1 MIKFSELTNVKPTSI
16 SLDESKRV
24 EIDKKEYDTIH
35 AQHHSA
41 KANNRT
47 GKYAAANY
55 VYTDKEHGRTGSED
69 RGGVVSQTY
78 SHDVH
83 KLPTIEKAGAKHYKY
98 VNEAFYVDGD
108 ENETTK
114 DQRKVYDTQTKA
126 FKKDAKENA
135 AQKAVSEATKP
146 MSDEEKKKPFNYA
159 EWKASSVK
167 PRALPGWGKKGPI
180 TKMVASMKNVKE
192 SEELDEGKD
201 VQLNHKVGDTVWAKT
216 QHAWS
221 TKTGKVTKIGR
232 THTTITHKDGS
243 SGTYPHKDV
252 SLDYPHKNPYH
263 ESEEMTKVSFKEFIN
278 EGLASKIAN
287 KIMGVAP
294 TKPKYKVGQKVSYE
308 MHPPQEGGS
317 GTGHIESYKNGHYLV
332 NGKPIN
338 HHEIKKVHES
348 EDLGESA
355 RMAPGKKVWTSH
367 TDSPKQGSIVGKDTD
382 NKNHYIVKHSDGEH
396 SVHQDHIHFSKEH
409 AGYMYESEVN
419 EAIKMSD
426 YHAHS
431 EKSQFKNG
439 HRPHITYKS
448 DPKRTM
454 YLGQD
459 VYKTKEHAKGHAE
472 AYLKGYADIGPNHA
486 DRMASAYRKEHAQ
499 HIVEGTE
506 MQESSPFD
514 WKGKASIFTKKD
526 DTVSTETGTKHKGTY
541 GSDDHKVKGDGSAP
555 VKRGRGRPAGSYNG
569 EYKKRDPAGK
579 AASAAKAMAS
589 KAEGLKIRGEYKQ
602 AMNDA
607 IKKRQA
613 ELHAKTAK

>member
-55 VYTDKEHGRTGSED
+55 VYIDKEHGRTGSED

-409 AGYMYESEVN
+409 A
-419 EAIKMSD
+419 
-426 YHAHS
+426 
-431 EKSQFKNG
+431 
-439 HRPHITYKS
+439 
-448 DPKRTM
+448 
-454 YLGQD
+454 
-459 VYKTKEHAKGHAE
+459 
-472 AYLKGYADIGPNHA
+472 
-486 DRMASAYRKEHAQ
+486 Q